1 MLPPFTA
8 TIIPPMAVKRFELGE
23 AAVPL
28 QMMALMYS
36 ETLECVCHSDEEGRG
51 RFLLDDTQDSLH
63 FCGDVPMALENAW
76 QNADGVG

>member
-1 MLPPFTA
+1 
-8 TIIPPMAVKRFELGE
+8 
-23 AAVPL
+23 
-28 QMMALMYS
+28 MMALMYS
-36 ETLECVCHSDEEGRG
+36 ETLKCVCHSDEEGRG